1 MKYINNILV
10 AGALIFGLSAC
21 EKDLPEYETTVCQLN
36 FKYGTTDISTDK
48 VTDEMREG
56 AHSFKLNSGIGVNVD
71 TVWVRVATMG
81 YLSDEARPFEL
92 EQVMTGERDAVAGK
106 HYVAF
111 TDAEMQSW
119 YYIPAG
125 QAEVLVPIVVKRD
138 PSLETEGDVVLK
150 FTFKENEYF
159 KLGYPEF
166 AVYSIVISDQLAK
179 PTMWTTCNLN
189 YYFGAY
195 GPVKH
200 ELMIAW
206 TEQAWDDTYI
216 ESLFYEYRYSGG
228 GVAWYPKDGNYISYL
243 ASWFAERL
251 AKENA
256 ERLADP
262 EIGDVYR
269 EANGDAVDFTSL
281 D

>member
-1 MKYINNILV
+1 
-10 AGALIFGLSAC
+10 
-21 EKDLPEYETTVCQLN
+21 
-36 FKYGTTDISTDK
+36 
-48 VTDEMREG
+48 
-56 AHSFKLNSGIGVNVD
+56 
-71 TVWVRVATMG
+71 
-81 YLSDEARPFEL
+81 
-92 EQVMTGERDAVAGK
+92 MTGERDAVAGK